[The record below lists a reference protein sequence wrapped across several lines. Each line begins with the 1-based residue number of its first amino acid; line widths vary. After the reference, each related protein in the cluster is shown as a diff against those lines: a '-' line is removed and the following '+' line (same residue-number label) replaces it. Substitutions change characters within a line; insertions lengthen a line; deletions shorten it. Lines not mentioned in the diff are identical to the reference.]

1 MLEKYMLIV
10 LNELYSFSDKQDNN
24 NLRQEYIHKYCVM
37 LVIT

>member
-24 NLRQEYIHKYCVM
+24 NLRRENSHE
-37 LVIT
+37 